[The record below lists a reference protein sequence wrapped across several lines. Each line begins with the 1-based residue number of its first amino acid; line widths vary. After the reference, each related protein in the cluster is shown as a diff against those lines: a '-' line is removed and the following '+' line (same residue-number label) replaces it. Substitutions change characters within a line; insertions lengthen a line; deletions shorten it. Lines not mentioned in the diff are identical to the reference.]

1 MWKLIHSEGRDDPEL
16 KSYNNHLGRQ
26 FWEFHPD
33 LGTPEE
39 RAQIEKLRE
48 EFTKNRFQV
57 KESSDLLFRLQF
69 AKEHPLEKKLPPQ
82 VKVGSSED
90 VGEEAVETTLRRA
103 LRYFSTLQTDDG
115 FWPGDYAGILFLLPG
130 LVIAL
135 SVTGALD
142 AGLSQEHQRELCRY
156 IYNHQNVD
164 GGWGFHIEG
173 PSSMFSTALNYVAMR
188 LLGEKMDGGDG
199 AMEKA
204 RRWILDHG
212 RMWCHCRM
220 VYLPMSYLYGKRF
233 VGPVD
238 STILSLRGELYTRPY
253 NEINWDMAKNE
264 CAKEDLFY
272 PHLLGQELVLNGL
285 HKFVEPLLMTWPFSK
300 LRKKALS
307 TAMQHIEYEDESTQY
322 LCIGPVNKALNMIC
336 RWIDDPNSRANKL
349 HLSRVKDYLWVAE
362 DGMKYQAYNGSQLWD
377 VIFAVQ
383 AILGT
388 KLSDEYGSVL
398 KRANEFIKGS
408 QFKIN
413 SSADFSQWYRDNTIG
428 GWSFSTVDQGWI
440 VTDCTG
446 ECLKDKP
453 FLMFGTWAVCYTYGT
468 WFGIKGLVNGG
479 KTYQSSSSIRRACDF
494 LLSKQ
499 LDSGGWGEN
508 YTSGQDKVY
517 KNLQGNKSHIVNTAW
532 AMLGLIEA
540 GQGKRD
546 PTPLHRAAKVLI
558 NHQLENGDFPEQE
571 LVGVFNRN
579 SMITYASY
587 RNVFPIWALGKY
599 LNDVL
604 MPSRNL

>member
-1 MWKLIHSEGRDDPEL
+1 MWKLIYSEGRDDPEL

-26 FWEFHPD
+26 FWEFHPN
-33 LGTPEE
+33 LGTTEE

-69 AKEHPLEKKLPPQ
+69 ARENPLEKKLPPQ
-82 VKVGSSED
+82 VKVGSSEE
-90 VGEEAVETTLRRA
+90 VSEEAVETTLRRA

-115 FWPGDYAGILFLLPG
+115 FRPGDYAGIMFLLPG
-130 LVIAL
+130 VVIAL
-135 SVTGALD
+135 SVIGALD
-142 AGLSQEHQRELCRY
+142 TGLSQEHQRELCRY

-188 LLGEKMDGGDG
+188 LLGEEMDGGDG

-204 RRWILDHG
+204 RNWILDHG

-233 VGPVD
+233 VGPVN

-253 NEINWDMAKNE
+253 HEIDWDMTRNE
-264 CAKEDLFY
+264 CAK
-272 PHLLGQELVLNGL
+272 LVLNGL
-285 HKFVEPLLMTWPFSK
+285 NKFIEPLLMTWPFSK

-307 TAMQHIEYEDESTQY
+307 TVMQHIQYEDESTQY
-322 LCIGPVNKALNMIC
+322 ALNMIC
-336 RWIDDPNSRANKL
+336 RWVDDPNSKANKL
-349 HLSRVKDYLWVAE
+349 HLSRIKDYLWVAE
-362 DGMKYQAYNGSQLWD
+362 DGMKWKAYNGSQVWD
-377 VIFAVQ
+377 VVLAVQ

-388 KLSDEYGSVL
+388 KLSDEFGSVL

-408 QFKIN
+408 QITIN
-413 SSADFSQWYRDNTIG
+413 SSANLSPWYRDNSIG
-428 GWSFSTVDQGWI
+428 GWSFSTMDHAWI
-440 VTDCTG
+440 LSDCTG
-446 ECLKDKP
+446 ESLKVWDLGSMHSHTGHGWEPKAW
-453 FLMFGTWAVCYTYGT
+453 LMVARL
-468 WFGIKGLVNGG
+468 IKVAFAAEEL
-479 KTYQSSSSIRRACDF
+479 
-494 LLSKQ
+494 
-499 LDSGGWGEN
+499 
-508 YTSGQDKVY
+508 VY
-517 KNLQGNKSHIVNTAW
+517 KNLQGNKSHLVNTAW
-532 AMLGLIEA
+532 AMLALLEA
-540 GQGKRD
+540 GQGKID
-546 PTPLHRAAKVLI
+546 STPLHRAAKVLI
-558 NHQLENGDFPEQE
+558 NYQMENGDFPEQE
-571 LVGVFNRN
+571 LVGVFNNN

-604 MPSRNL
+604 IPSRSL

>member
-26 FWEFHPD
+26 FWEFHPN
-33 LGTPEE
+33 LGTTEE

-69 AKEHPLEKKLPPQ
+69 ARENPLEKKLPPQ
-82 VKVGSSED
+82 VKVGSSEE
-90 VGEEAVETTLRRA
+90 VSEEAVETTLRRA

-115 FWPGDYAGILFLLPG
+115 FWPGDYAGIMFLLPG
-130 LVIAL
+130 VVIAL
-135 SVTGALD
+135 SVIGALD
-142 AGLSQEHQRELCRY
+142 TGLSQEHQRELCRY

-188 LLGEKMDGGDG
+188 LLGEEMDGGDG

-204 RRWILDHG
+204 RNWILDHG

-233 VGPVD
+233 VGPVN

-253 NEINWDMAKNE
+253 HEIDWDMTRNE
-264 CAKEDLFY
+264 CAK
-272 PHLLGQELVLNGL
+272 LVLNGL
-285 HKFVEPLLMTWPFSK
+285 NKFIEPLLMTWPFSK

-307 TAMQHIEYEDESTQY
+307 TVMQHIQYEDESTQY
-322 LCIGPVNKALNMIC
+322 ALNMIC
-336 RWIDDPNSRANKL
+336 RWVDDPNSKANKL
-349 HLSRVKDYLWVAE
+349 HLSRIKDYLWVAE
-362 DGMKYQAYNGSQLWD
+362 DGMKWKAYNGSQVWD
-377 VIFAVQ
+377 VVLAVQ

-408 QFKIN
+408 QITIN
-413 SSADFSQWYRDNTIG
+413 SSANLSPWYRDNSIG
-428 GWSFSTVDQGWI
+428 GWSFSTMDHAWI
-440 VTDCTG
+440 LSDCTG
-446 ECLKDKP
+446 EI
-453 FLMFGTWAVCYTYGT
+453 CYTYGT

-479 KTYQSSSSIRRACDF
+479 KTYQSSISIRRACDF

-499 LDSGGWGEN
+499 LDSGGWGES
-508 YTSGQDKVY
+508 YLSGQDKVY
-517 KNLQGNKSHIVNTAW
+517 KNLQGNKSHLVNTAW
-532 AMLGLIEA
+532 AMLALLEA
-540 GQGKRD
+540 GQGKID
-546 PTPLHRAAKVLI
+546 STPLHRAAKVLI
-558 NHQLENGDFPEQE
+558 NYQMENGDFPEQE
-571 LVGVFNRN
+571 LVGVFNNN

-604 MPSRNL
+604 IPSRSL

>member
-26 FWEFHPD
+26 FWEFHPN

-69 AKEHPLEKKLPPQ
+69 AREHPLEKKLPPP

-90 VGEEAVETTLRRA
+90 VSEEAVETTLRRA

-135 SVTGALD
+135 YVTGALD
-142 AGLSQEHQRELCRY
+142 A
-156 IYNHQNVD
+156 
-164 GGWGFHIEG
+164 
-173 PSSMFSTALNYVAMR
+173 
-188 LLGEKMDGGDG
+188 
-199 AMEKA
+199 
-204 RRWILDHG
+204 G

-253 NEINWDMAKNE
+253 HEINWDMARNE

-285 HKFVEPLLMTWPFSK
+285 QKFVEPLLMAWPFSK

-322 LCIGPVNKALNMIC
+322 ICIGPVNKALNMIC

-398 KRANEFIKGS
+398 KRANEFIRGS
-408 QFKIN
+408 QN
-413 SSADFSQWYRDNTIG
+413 S
-428 GWSFSTVDQGWI
+428 
-440 VTDCTG
+440 
-446 ECLKDKP
+446 
-453 FLMFGTWAVCYTYGT
+453 
-468 WFGIKGLVNGG
+468 NGG
-479 KTYQSSSSIRRACDF
+479 FGSYELARSYPWLEMINPAETFGGIMIDYQTVECTSSVTQGLYLFKKLYPDHRSDEIESCIRKALEFIESVQLSDGSWFVLF
-494 LLSKQ
+494 LFRPLTLS
-499 LDSGGWGEN
+499 D
-508 YTSGQDKVY
+508 
-517 KNLQGNKSHIVNTAW
+517 
-532 AMLGLIEA
+532 
-540 GQGKRD
+540 
-546 PTPLHRAAKVLI
+546 
-558 NHQLENGDFPEQE
+558 
-571 LVGVFNRN
+571 
-579 SMITYASY
+579 
-587 RNVFPIWALGKY
+587 
-599 LNDVL
+599 
-604 MPSRNL
+604 

>member
-1 MWKLIHSEGRDDPEL
+1 MWKLIHSEGRDDPDL
-16 KSYNNHLGRQ
+16 KSYNNHLGRL
-26 FWEFHPD
+26 FWEFQPN

-69 AKEHPLEKKLPPQ
+69 AREHPLEKKLPPP
-82 VKVGSSED
+82 VKVESSED
-90 VGEEAVETTLRRA
+90 VSEEAVETTLRRA

-115 FWPGDYAGILFLLPG
+115 FWPGEYAGILYLLPG
-130 LVIAL
+130 TVIAL

-156 IYNHQNVD
+156 IYNHQ
-164 GGWGFHIEG
+164 
-173 PSSMFSTALNYVAMR
+173 
-188 LLGEKMDGGDG
+188 
-199 AMEKA
+199 
-204 RRWILDHG
+204 
-212 RMWCHCRM
+212 
-220 VYLPMSYLYGKRF
+220 
-233 VGPVD
+233 
-238 STILSLRGELYTRPY
+238 
-253 NEINWDMAKNE
+253 
-264 CAKEDLFY
+264 EDLFY

-285 HKFVEPLLMTWPFSK
+285 HKIVEPLLMVWPFSK

-322 LCIGPVNKALNMIC
+322 VCIGPVNKALNMIC
-336 RWIDDPNSRANKL
+336 RWVDDPNSRANKL

-362 DGMKYQAYNGSQLWD
+362 DGMKFKSYNGSQLWD

-446 ECLKDKP
+446 ECLKNS
-453 FLMFGTWAVCYTYGT
+453 
-468 WFGIKGLVNGG
+468 NGG
-479 KTYQSSSSIRRACDF
+479 FGSYELARSYPWLEMINPAETFGGIMIDYQSVECTSSVTQGLCLFKKLYPDHRSDEIESCIRKALEF
-494 LLSKQ
+494 IESVQ
-499 LDSGGWGEN
+499 LPDGSWF
-508 YTSGQDKVY
+508 
-517 KNLQGNKSHIVNTAW
+517 
-532 AMLGLIEA
+532 
-540 GQGKRD
+540 
-546 PTPLHRAAKVLI
+546 VL
-558 NHQLENGDFPEQE
+558 FS
-571 LVGVFNRN
+571 F
-579 SMITYASY
+579 S
-587 RNVFPIWALGKY
+587 
-599 LNDVL
+599 
-604 MPSRNL
+604 